1 MADTNSTPTPA
12 DDATMVALLRT
23 ALQTAPAGVISISV
37 DGQTVQYSRSQA
49 VAELEFW
56 EKRLARSNGR
66 RPRAARIDLSTG
78 FNNF

>member
-1 MADTNSTPTPA
+1 MSSPSSAGP
-12 DDATMVALLRT
+12 DDRTMVALLKN
-23 ALQTAPAGVISISV
+23 ALAANPVGVVSISV

-49 VAELEFW
+49 LAELAFW

-78 FNNF
+78 FNQF